1 MASKRKQPL
10 EPSAVSG
17 PHDLFEGAAGTAHAA
32 AIDADVEGGLQKTLP
47 QFALSTEQRREAK
60 RLQDQKWKLLP
71 EIMKTRGLLRQ
82 HINSFNNFIDVEMG
96 KVVAANSEVKS
107 DQARRFYLK

>member
-1 MASKRKQPL
+1 M
-10 EPSAVSG
+10 SG
-17 PHDLFEGAAGTAHAA
+17 PYDLFEGAAGSIGGAGGAGGSA
-32 AIDADVEGGLQKTLP
+32 GEEDVEGGLQKTLP
-47 QFALSTEQRREAK
+47 QFALTLGQRREAK